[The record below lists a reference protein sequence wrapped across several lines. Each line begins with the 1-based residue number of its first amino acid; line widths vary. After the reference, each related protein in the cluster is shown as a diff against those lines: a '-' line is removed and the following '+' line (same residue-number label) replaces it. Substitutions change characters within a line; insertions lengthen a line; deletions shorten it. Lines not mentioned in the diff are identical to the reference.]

1 MRLIDSSI
9 NPWRL
14 LGKNEKK
21 TPIQSENIS
30 RKNARRSIVLR
41 KNINVGEKI
50 NKNNIICKRPGTGIS
65 PQYWDKVLGQFP
77 KRKMKVDH
85 ILQWSDIKKIK

>member
-1 MRLIDSSI
+1 M
-9 NPWRL
+9 
-14 LGKNEKK
+14 
-21 TPIQSENIS
+21 S

-50 NKNNIICKRPGTGIS
+50 SKNNIICKRPGTGIS
-65 PQYWDKVLGQFP
+65 PQYWDKVLGQFS
-77 KRKMKVDH
+77 KKKMKVDH